1 MRWQSIAVGFVAG
14 WLCAVLLAATPYAG
28 DMARYL
34 GPGTLAQLQT
44 PWGLRVAFAP
54 FWEAWQVVDAVFYKR
69 DNIDHTRMIKGAISG
84 MLATLDDKYT
94 FYQDPEKA
102 QQTQDD
108 MQGKTAGIGVYVRV
122 NNGAVEIWKLIEDAP
137 AARAGVQVND
147 VIVAIDDT
155 DVTAIVANKPSDE
168 VIPAVAALIRGRA
181 STAVRLTIQRAQQT
195 PFEVVLTRA
204 EIVIPSVEWRMLP
217 ANIAY
222 IRISEFKGNTAEI
235 LAGGMQS
242 LADARPRGYIVDVRN
257 NPGGLL
263 DSAQAVLGLF
273 YTGTALWEERA
284 AGVQH
289 EMLTIAPRTPVT
301 QPTAPIVVLING
313 GTASASE
320 VLTGALRD
328 RYAQITVVGE
338 QSFGKGIVQNIYP
351 LTNGGTIRLTISQWL
366 TPNKTAIHGVGITPD
381 IVVSDSA
388 DTQALAP
395 CVANRQPADG
405 QTLCRDE
412 QLMRALQLLQ

>member
-14 WLCAVLLAATPYAG
+14 WLCAVIVAATPYAG
-28 DMARYL
+28 DMSRYL

-44 PWGLRVAFAP
+44 PWGLRMAFAP

-108 MQGKTAGIGVYVRV
+108 MQGKTAGIGVYVRL
-122 NNGAVEIWKLIEDAP
+122 NKGAVEIWKLIPDAP
-137 AARAGVQVND
+137 AAQADLRVDD
-147 VIVAIDDT
+147 VIMAIDGT
-155 DVTAIVANKPSDE
+155 DVVTLVASKTSDE
-168 VIPAVAALIRGRA
+168 AIPAVAALIRGKPG
-181 STAVRLTIQRAQQT
+181 TAVRLTIQRGQQV
-195 PFEVVLTRA
+195 PFDVVLQRE
-204 EIVIPSVEWRMLP
+204 EIVIPSVEWRMLTP
-217 ANIAY
+217 DIAY

-235 LAGGMQS
+235 LAGGMPT
-242 LADARPRGYIVDVRN
+242 LTAAKPRGYIVDLRN

-284 AGVQH
+284 AGVQR

-301 QPTAPIVVLING
+301 PPNVPIIVLING

-320 VLTGALRD
+320 VVTGALRD
-328 RYAQITVVGE
+328 RYVQTTVVGE

-381 IVVSDSA
+381 IVVTDDA
-388 DTQALAP
+388 NAQTLVP
-395 CVANRQPADG
+395 CVANRQPVDG
-405 QTLCRDE
+405 QTECRDP
-412 QLMRALQLLQ
+412 QLAQALQLLK